1 MDGIGNVG
9 CMESD
14 KGKVTRGR
22 RSWTR
27 VEEEALVQCLTTI
40 VNEGWKA
47 DNGFKAGF
55 QRELEKGMRKILPGT
70 DICAT
75 PHINSKIHVWK
86 KEYGLLTDLLSKSG
100 IGWNSTTYTLD
111 INDEAMWDAQKR
123 VDPGVKAMRA
133 KSWPYYES
141 WLDIFGKDRATG
153 EHAVDPIDIVNE
165 MLQRTVEQEG
175 ETGVKAGAVNTD
187 DHEVDENTS
196 VAQPSQIGLKNLA
209 KGKKR
214 KIMDQSM
221 SAFVETIGEYMK
233 GSDETFNTHAQRMGC
248 EYDAKIAR
256 TTLNDV
262 MKLIPWL
269 SMRDKLKVSDELVQ
283 NTKRLEYFLSLPQ
296 DEQAAYVE
304 MLLDGSI

>member
-1 MDGIGNVG
+1 
-9 CMESD
+9 ME
-14 KGKVTRGR
+14 GEGMENEKVKASRGR

-27 VEEEALVQCLTTI
+27 AEEEALIQCLTTI

-55 QRELEKGMRKILPGT
+55 QRELEKGMRKLLPST
-70 DICAT
+70 DISAT

-111 INDEAMWDAQKR
+111 INDEAVWDAQRR
-123 VDPGVKAMRA
+123 VDPGVKGMRA

-141 WLDIFGKDRATG
+141 WVDIFGKDRATG

-165 MLQRTVEQEG
+165 MMNHTVEQEG
-175 ETGVKAGAVNTD
+175 ETGVRCDAFTTENHGI
-187 DHEVDENTS
+187 DENTS
-196 VAQPSQIGLKNLA
+196 VAQPSQSGFKNSA

-221 SAFVETIGEYMK
+221 SAFVEIIGEYMK
-233 GSDETFNTHAQRMGC
+233 GSDETFNTIAQRMGG
-248 EYDAKIAR
+248 EHDAKVAR

-262 MKLIPWL
+262 MKLIPGL
-269 SMRDKLKVSDELVQ
+269 STRDKLKVSDELVQ
-283 NTKRLEYFLSLPQ
+283 NTNRLEYFLSLPQ
-296 DEQAAYVE
+296 DDQSAYVS